1 MTTPEMPDLDT
12 ESDDEKPAKRSVAAQ
27 LVDMARGNYKL
38 GISDTEDAY
47 GVRADRPHIALPL
60 RGGKAGLRAELANGF
75 FAEHNIVPGQQAL
88 ADAVTVLEGYAA
100 QETPRRV
107 NLRVADHQGVVYID
121 VGDTDGTVVQ
131 IASGRW
137 SVVETA
143 PVLFRRT
150 RLTGQLDLPFNGE
163 RDGEKLWEF
172 VRIDPADRPVLLA
185 WLVAVL
191 ILVDAPHPILALLA
205 EQGAAKSSITRC
217 LVDLVDPSSVPLRK
231 APRDEDSWV
240 IAAAASWV
248 VALDNLSGSLQQW
261 LSDCLCRASTG
272 DGSVRRALYTDSDV
286 SVISFRRCVI
296 FNGVDVTIEAG
307 DLAERIA
314 AADLTRIEEGARRAE
329 ADIAAAWEQARPA
342 IMGSLLDLAARVHQL
357 LPTVKVDKLPRMA
370 DFALVL
376 AAVDQVMGT
385 NGLDRYRDRS
395 RKIAAD
401 TLVHPFTAAVVDY
414 GAPLVGMTSNA
425 ILVAVKPADPSWKQ
439 PRDWPKNAR
448 AATQRLTRDAPALR
462 AQGWRIDNDG
472 GRNED
477 HATKWTIVPPEEVS
491 NPSSSTS
498 SNSSP
503 QFSASEETRYTS
515 QDEVTTS
522 YDEEQTRKAITA
534 TSSENIA
541 VTCADEP
548 TRYTRYKNTPSL
560 VSAALPSSFEVPRG
574 AGRCPGCGFHVATQG
589 HRDACQQITT
599 RSLVEQICDELNR
612 SGATEPIRVVVLS
625 PEPRP
630 SANVV
635 GGELA

>member
-1 MTTPEMPDLDT
+1 MTTAPDEHDLNSEPDG
-12 ESDDEKPAKRSVAAQ
+12 EQPAKRSIAAQ

-38 GISDTEDAY
+38 GISDTEEAY
-47 GVRADRPHIALPL
+47 GVREDRPHIALSL
-60 RGGKAGLRAELANGF
+60 RSGKTGLRAELSRRF
-75 FAEHNIVPGQQAL
+75 FTENSMVPGQQAL
-88 ADAVTVLEGYAA
+88 ADALTVLEGYAA
-100 QETPRRV
+100 EEAPQRV
-107 NLRVADHQGVVYID
+107 YLRVAEKTGSVYID
-121 VGDTDGTVVQ
+121 VGDSEGTVVR
-131 IASGRW
+131 IAGGRW
-137 SVVETA
+137 SVVDTA

-150 RLTGQLDLPFNGE
+150 RLTGQLDIPYNGE
-163 RDGEKLWEF
+163 RDMQSLWEF

-248 VALDNLSGSLQQW
+248 VALDNLSGSLPQW

-296 FNGVDVTIEAG
+296 FNGVDVTVEAG

-314 AADLTRIEEGARRAE
+314 AADLARIEEGARRAE
-329 ADIAAAWEQARPA
+329 ADITAAWEQARPA
-342 IMGSLLDLAARVHQL
+342 IMGSLLDLAAKVHDL
-357 LPTVKVDKLPRMA
+357 LPRVKVDKLPRMA

-385 NGLDRYRDRS
+385 NGLERYRDRS

-401 TLVHPFTAAVVDY
+401 TLVHPFTSAVLAY
-414 GAPLVGMTSNA
+414 GAPLVNMTSNA
-425 ILVAVKPADPSWKQ
+425 ILAAVKPTDPAWKQ

-462 AQGWRIDNDG
+462 AQGWQIDNDG

-477 HATKWTIVPPEEVS
+477 HATKWIIVPPEEVS
-491 NPSSSTS
+491 NPASSTS
-498 SNSSP
+498 CESSAQVKAP
-503 QFSASEETRYTS
+503 KRTRYTS
-515 QDEVTTS
+515 QDEVATRNSGCGASSEIMALTCD
-522 YDEEQTRKAITA
+522 DEE
-534 TSSENIA
+534 
-541 VTCADEP
+541 
-548 TRYTRYKNTPSL
+548 TRYTRQGNVPSP
-560 VSAALPSSFEVPRG
+560 VSAALPSSFEVPKG
-574 AGRCPGCGFHVATQG
+574 AGRCHECGFHIVTQG
-589 HRDACQQITT
+589 HRAGCRQVAAQ
-599 RSLVEQICDELNR
+599 SLVQQICDELNR
-612 SGATEPIRVVVLS
+612 NAAAEPIRVVVLS
-625 PEPRP
+625 PDGVR
-630 SANVV
+630 V
-635 GGELA
+635 

>member
-1 MTTPEMPDLDT
+1 MTTPEEPDIDI
-12 ESDDEKPAKRSVAAQ
+12 ESDDEKPTKRSIAAQ

-38 GISDTEDAY
+38 GISDTEDPY

-131 IASGRW
+131 IANGRW

-163 RDGEKLWEF
+163 RDGERLWEF

-314 AADLTRIEEGARRAE
+314 AADLARIEEGARRAE

-342 IMGSLLDLAARVHQL
+342 IMGSLLDLAAQVHQL

-425 ILVAVKPADPSWKQ
+425 ILAAVKPADPSWKQ

-491 NPSSSTS
+491 NPASSASSASST
-498 SNSSP
+498 
-503 QFSASEETRYTS
+503 QVSASEQTRYTS
-515 QDEVTTS
+515 QDEV
-522 YDEEQTRKAITA
+522 QTRNGNTA
-534 TSSENIA
+534 TSSENAA

-548 TRYTRYKNTPSL
+548 TRFTRYENTPSL
-560 VSAALPSSFEVPRG
+560 VSAALPSSFELPAG
-574 AGRCPGCGFHVATQG
+574 AGRCIECGFHIATQG
-589 HRDACQQITT
+589 HGDDCQQTEERRFFEALRKIPKDRRARIVLLPAKYPDAEEITG
-599 RSLVEQICDELNR
+599 S
-612 SGATEPIRVVVLS
+612 
-625 PEPRP
+625 
-630 SANVV
+630 
-635 GGELA
+635 

>member
-1 MTTPEMPDLDT
+1 MTTAPDHHDLDS
-12 ESDDEKPAKRSVAAQ
+12 EPVDEKQARRSIAAQ
-27 LVDMARGNYKL
+27 LVDMARDNYRL
-38 GISDTEDAY
+38 GISDTEEAY
-47 GVRADRPHIALPL
+47 GVREDRPHIALSL
-60 RGGKAGLRAELANGF
+60 RSGKTGLRAELSRRF
-75 FAEHNIVPGQQAL
+75 FAEHSTVPGQQAL
-88 ADAVTVLEGYAA
+88 ADALTVLEGYAA
-100 QETPRRV
+100 EESPQRV
-107 NLRVADHQGVVYID
+107 HLRVAEQAGSVYID
-121 VGDTDGTVVQ
+121 VGDSEGTVVH
-131 IASGRW
+131 IANGRW
-137 SVVETA
+137 SVVDTA

-150 RLTGQLDLPFNGE
+150 KLTAALDIPFNGE
-163 RDGEKLWEF
+163 RSMQKLWEF

-185 WLVAVL
+185 WLVSVL
-191 ILVDAPHPILALLA
+191 VLVDAPHPILALLA

-296 FNGVDVTIEAG
+296 FNGVDVTVEAG

-314 AADLTRIEEGARRAE
+314 AADLARIEEGARRAE

-342 IMGSLLDLAARVHQL
+342 IMGSLLDLAAKVHQL

-385 NGLDRYRDRS
+385 NGLERYRDRA
-395 RKIAAD
+395 RRIAAD
-401 TLVHPFTAAVVDY
+401 TLVHPFTSAVLAY
-414 GAPLVGMTSNA
+414 GAPLVNMTSNA
-425 ILVAVKPADPSWKQ
+425 ILAAVKPTDPGWKQ

-462 AQGWRIDNDG
+462 AQGWQIDNDG

-498 SNSSP
+498 STSSP
-503 QFSASEETRYTS
+503 HVSGSGQTRYTS
-515 QDEVTTS
+515 RDEVATS
-522 YDEEQTRKAITA
+522 YDEEPTRNEESD
-534 TSSENIA
+534 TSSETLALN
-541 VTCADEP
+541 CGDEE
-548 TRYTRYKNTPSL
+548 TSYTRQENGTPL
-560 VSAALPSSFEVPRG
+560 VSAALPSSFEVPKG
-574 AGRCPGCGFHVATQG
+574 AGRCPACGFHTATQG
-589 HRDACQQITT
+589 HRNGCQQTS
-599 RSLVEQICDELNR
+599 RQSLVQQICDELNR
-612 SGATEPIRVVVLS
+612 SGATEPIRVVVVS
-625 PEPRP
+625 HDGVH
-630 SANVV
+630 A
-635 GGELA
+635 

>member
-1 MTTPEMPDLDT
+1 
-12 ESDDEKPAKRSVAAQ
+12 
-27 LVDMARGNYKL
+27 MARDNYQL
-38 GISDTEDAY
+38 GISDTEEAY
-47 GVRADRPHIALPL
+47 GVREDRPHIALSL
-60 RGGKAGLRAELANGF
+60 RSGKTGLRAELSRRF
-75 FAEHNIVPGQQAL
+75 FNEHSLVPGQQAL
-88 ADAVTVLEGYAA
+88 ADALTVLEGYAA
-100 QETPRRV
+100 EETPQRV
-107 NLRVADHQGVVYID
+107 YLRVADHAGAVYID
-121 VGDTDGTVVQ
+121 VGDSEGTVIRIVN
-131 IASGRW
+131 GRW
-137 SVVETA
+137 SIVDTA

-150 RLTGQLDLPFNGE
+150 RLTGQIDLPYNGE
-163 RDGEKLWEF
+163 RDAQKLWEF

-342 IMGSLLDLAARVHQL
+342 IMGSLLDLAAKVHEL

-401 TLVHPFTAAVVDY
+401 TLVHPFTASVVDY
-414 GAPLVGMTSNA
+414 GAPLIGKTSSE
-425 ILVAVKPADPSWKQ
+425 ILTAVKPTDPGWKQ
-439 PRDWPKNAR
+439 PRDWPRNAR
-448 AATQRLTRDAPALR
+448 AATLRLTRDAPALR

-498 SNSSP
+498 CTSSP
-503 QFSASEETRYTS
+503 HVSAPKKTRYTS
-515 QDEVTTS
+515 QDEVETS
-522 YDEEQTRKAITA
+522 YDEEPTRNGNTD
-534 TSSENIA
+534 TSSENM
-541 VTCADEP
+541 TLTWEDEP
-548 TRYTRYKNTPSL
+548 TSYTRYENTPSL

-574 AGRCPGCGFHVATQG
+574 AGRCHECGFHVATQG
-589 HRDACQQITT
+589 HRDTCRQIAT

-612 SGATEPIRVVVLS
+612 NGATEPIRVVVLS

-630 SANVV
+630 AANLG
-635 GGELA
+635 GGELI